1 MKNLAGDKD
10 ADKFVREE
18 LWLAG
23 IPMENEVSKGEV
35 PYNTIGKINGWT
47 FRRAW
52 YYWIVSIPDGEKGL
66 PLDIA
71 MELHLRKN
79 PTDDSEIMGN
89 SIRSGGHCGC
99 PSPKEYG
106 AQPIYD
112 EELNN
117 KLMALGY
124 KMKKT
129 KIGDKEIEYIPITVG
144 EISELCNEGKL
155 TVERYVNSYHVDNQ
169 IGLNMLAEVL
179 KKYYH
184 L

>member
-10 ADKFVREE
+10 ADKYVREE
-18 LWLAG
+18 LRLAG

-52 YYWIVSIPDGEKGL
+52 YYWMVSIPDSEKGL

-79 PTDDSEIMGN
+79 PTDDNEIMGN
-89 SIRSGGHCGC
+89 SIRVGGHCGC
-99 PSPKEYG
+99 PSPVEYG
-106 AQPIYD
+106 AYPFYD
-112 EELNN
+112 EE
-117 KLMALGY
+117 
-124 KMKKT
+124 
-129 KIGDKEIEYIPITVG
+129 
-144 EISELCNEGKL
+144 GKP
-155 TVERYVNSYHVDNQ
+155 TVERYVRSYHVDDQ
-169 IGLNMLAEVL
+169 ISLNILAEVL

-184 L
+184 T